1 MSNYIVSPETFILY
15 SLAGFTV
22 ATLMIVAAG
31 FFAVRLGK
39 NKQSKK

>member
-22 ATLMIVAAG
+22 ATLMLVAVG
-31 FFAVRLGK
+31 CFAIRQNK
-39 NKQSKK
+39 NKQPNK